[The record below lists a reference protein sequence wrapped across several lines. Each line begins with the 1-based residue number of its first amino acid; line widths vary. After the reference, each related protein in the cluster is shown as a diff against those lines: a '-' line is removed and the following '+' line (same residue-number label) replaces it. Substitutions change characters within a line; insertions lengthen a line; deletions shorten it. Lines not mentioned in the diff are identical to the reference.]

1 MSEYLHC
8 YHSFDAYYQHDS
20 QILILGSFPSVRS
33 RKDNFYYAHPNNRF
47 WRVLEQVYH
56 MPCLSLEDK
65 KKCLKTNKIAL
76 YDVIDECD
84 IKNSSDSSIR
94 NIKVCDI
101 YKIIN
106 NSSIKIIILNGKTAY
121 KYFIKYFKNID
132 IPYYLLPSTSS
143 ANASCDL
150 NTLILNFKAIL
161 ANYL

>member
-1 MSEYLHC
+1 
-8 YHSFDAYYQHDS
+8 
-20 QILILGSFPSVRS
+20 
-33 RKDNFYYAHPNNRF
+33 
-47 WRVLEQVYH
+47 

-121 KYFIKYFKNID
+121 KYFIKYFKDID
-132 IPYYLLPSTSS
+132 MIPVEMDKEINDFIGG
-143 ANASCDL
+143 AE
-150 NTLILNFKAIL
+150 
-161 ANYL
+161 